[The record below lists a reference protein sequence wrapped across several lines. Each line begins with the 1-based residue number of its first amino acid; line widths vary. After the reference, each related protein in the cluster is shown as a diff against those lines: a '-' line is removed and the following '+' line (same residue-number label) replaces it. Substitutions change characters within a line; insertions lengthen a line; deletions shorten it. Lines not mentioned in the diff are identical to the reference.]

1 MVGWGVVGMKVGDAD
16 SGRTGVA
23 ASVFS
28 RTRTA
33 RRKAAR
39 TIMAV
44 EARRGR
50 LVDEEDCFGRLSLSS
65 EVTGEGSLG
74 PRLGRLPP
82 SSATVDLHSTT

>member
-1 MVGWGVVGMKVGDAD
+1 MVGRGVVGMKVGDAD

-23 ASVFS
+23 ASDFS

-33 RRKAAR
+33 RMKAAR

-50 LVDEEDCFGRLSLSS
+50 LVDEET
-65 EVTGEGSLG
+65 V
-74 PRLGRLPP
+74 
-82 SSATVDLHSTT
+82 SAESVAQ